1 MVIQISDSL
10 HKKLKLMAVLSGMS
24 IARLAEQ
31 AIKKE
36 VDRMESERGVEGE
49 L

>member
-10 HKKLKLMAVLSGMS
+10 HRKLKLAAVMSGMS

-36 VDRMESERGVEGE
+36 VDRMESERGAEGD